1 MGYEIREAQL
11 PASEAVAIR
20 TTVPLAG
27 IPNFLGEA
35 FHELDDAIRAGG
47 GQVVGPPF
55 VRYHSVSPD
64 AVDLEAVLCT
74 EERVPARGRVV
85 PITLRASKAAVVRH
99 VGHYSK
105 LQPAY
110 EAIDLWVKE
119 HGLHATEAPREVYVT
134 SPAEIPDPS
143 EWVTLVEQPVG

>member
-1 MGYEIREAQL
+1 MAYEIREAQL

-20 TTVPLAG
+20 TTVPLSG
-27 IPNFLGEA
+27 IPDFLGEA
-35 FHELDDAIRAGG
+35 FPELDAAIRAGG
-47 GQVVGPPF
+47 GQVIGPPF
-55 VRYHSVSPD
+55 VRYHSVKPD

-74 EERVPARGRVV
+74 DQPVPARGRVA
-85 PITLRASKAAVVRH
+85 PLKLQAAKAAVVRH

-110 EAIDLWVKE
+110 EAIDRWVKE
-119 HGLHATEAPREVYVT
+119 HGLHPTEAPREVYVT